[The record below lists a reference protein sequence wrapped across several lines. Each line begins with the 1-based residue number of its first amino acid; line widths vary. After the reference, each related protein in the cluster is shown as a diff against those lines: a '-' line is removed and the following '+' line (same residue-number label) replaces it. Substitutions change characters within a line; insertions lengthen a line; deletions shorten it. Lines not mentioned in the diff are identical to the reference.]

1 MAAQTQKQWSSGSA
15 GQNDKDNVLMFR
27 SLRPTKSDWHES
39 VDDEGMGGRILSI
52 AFVLK
57 EKEKYKATK
66 SSW

>member
-52 AFVLK
+52 AFV
-57 EKEKYKATK
+57 
-66 SSW
+66 